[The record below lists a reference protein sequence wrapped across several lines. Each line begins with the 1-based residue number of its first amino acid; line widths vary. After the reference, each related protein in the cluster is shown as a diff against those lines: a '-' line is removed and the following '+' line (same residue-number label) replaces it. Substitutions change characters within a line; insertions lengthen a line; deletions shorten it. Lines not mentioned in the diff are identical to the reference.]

1 MIFKAF
7 LILIEVLCIT
17 VLNYYMSSSYYS
29 LDVLYCLPVIQTARF
44 AALQSQSTSGTYTLP
59 LVAIICAIAWSAA
72 EAAVVWPSF
81 PIDAFLMNVL
91 TRGVTFTIIARV
103 IAKLWRDKEFI
114 RKDSLTGL
122 ANRLE
127 LSGKLEEIQLKSH
140 SSGMPYT
147 LLFINI
153 DKFRVFNDEFGHQ
166 SGDDVLKVLAE
177 SLLEV
182 TKTQDVVSRIAS
194 DEFFIL
200 LPETDDSL
208 IQQLALRFC
217 KAAEKKFSLKGWN
230 ITLSFG
236 YATDTGNKKNLEDL
250 IRIATEKM
258 KNNRLSSSLI
268 SK

>member
-1 MIFKAF
+1 MIFKSA
-7 LILIEVLCIT
+7 LILIEVLFIT

-44 AALQSQSTSGTYTLP
+44 AALQTQTTSGAYTLP

-114 RKDSLTGL
+114 RKDNLTGL

-127 LSGKLEEIQLKSH
+127 LSNRLEEIQSQ
-140 SSGMPYT
+140 SNTTGNPYS

-153 DKFRVFNDEFGHQ
+153 DQFRAFNDQFGHQ
-166 SGDDVLKVLAE
+166 NGDDVLKLLAE
-177 SLLEV
+177 TLLEV
-182 TKTQDVVSRIAS
+182 TKSQDVVSRVAS
-194 DEFFIL
+194 DEFFVL
-200 LPETDDSL
+200 LPDTDESL
-208 IQQLALRFC
+208 IHQLAMRFC
-217 KAAEKKFSLKGWN
+217 KVAEKKFSLKGWN

-236 YATDTGNKKNLEDL
+236 YATEVARQKSLEDL
-250 IRIATEKM
+250 IRIAAEKM
-258 KNNRLSSSLI
+258 KSNRMILKS
-268 SK
+268 